1 MQAQSLQVG
10 PPLPVDLN
18 APRVIVLDTNVVLDV
33 FIFSDVAAAPVRA
46 GLADG
51 SLHWIATAEMREE
64 LRRVLDYTHLV
75 PRLTYYQLTAADVL
89 AAFDRLAHMV
99 PVAAKTHL
107 TCKDPDDQKFIDL
120 AVAHRSVLLSKD
132 HAVLRLKKRLLPL
145 GVCAAQALV

>member
-1 MQAQSLQVG
+1 MQALPLQVG
-10 PPLPVDLN
+10 PPLPVDPH

-107 TCKDPDDQKFIDL
+107 ICKDPDDQKFIDL

>member
-1 MQAQSLQVG
+1 MQALPLQVG
-10 PPLPVDLN
+10 PPLPVDPN

-75 PRLTYYQLTAADVL
+75 PRMTYYQLTAADVL
-89 AAFDRLAHMV
+89 AAFDRHAHLV
-99 PVAAKTHL
+99 PVADKTHL
-107 TCKDPDDQKFIDL
+107 TCKDPDDQKFINL
-120 AVAHRSVLLSKD
+120 AVAHRSLLLSKD

-145 GVCAAQALV
+145 GVWTAVALA